1 MMKRIALFV
10 VFVLALGACL
20 SAVAEA
26 PGMMTGGWEAVPAE
40 AGTLPEEV
48 QAAFEKATAE
58 LDGVSFIPVAL
69 LSQQVVAGMNYCVL
83 CQVSYVVPDAVPRW
97 ELVYIYA
104 DLEGGAQIM
113 NEYELYI
120 DKHAQP
126 AE

>member
-1 MMKRIALFV
+1 MKKIV
-10 VFVLALGACL
+10 VSLVVTVLALTLAVSAC
-20 SAVAEA
+20 AESV
-26 PGMMTGGWEAVPAE
+26 GMMTGGWEAVPAE

-120 DKHAQP
+120 DRHAQP
-126 AE
+126 KE

>member
-83 CQVSYVVPDAVPRW
+83 CQVADVVPDAVPRW

-104 DLEGGAQIM
+104 GLDGSAKIM
-113 NEYELYI
+113 NQYELYI
-120 DKHAQP
+120 AKHSQP